1 MRALAATIFKELLLL
16 SRDKTGL
23 LVLFLMPAVLV
34 IVISLVQENVLKTTG
49 ETQTRILFIDHD
61 HQDLGKLIEDHMAKS
76 GHVEIIK
83 SLGGETIDEKT
94 AKKLL
99 SDGKYQFCILIP
111 EGLTEKVK
119 YRAVRQIT
127 DSFQMDK
134 NAGAM
139 DSAMPELTVYFDP
152 MVHGAFR
159 SAVVNALHN
168 VILMLEMQIKAGVI
182 AEILSAQMN
191 NLSPSLISPDIPGTS
206 QGMFPRIDTA
216 WADQRL
222 MDIQSLGASSGGNT
236 KLPTSVQ
243 QNVPAWALFGMFFIV
258 IPLGGSIIRERQNG
272 VFVRLMTLPVSY
284 VTLLLGKVISFVVVC
299 LFQFS
304 IILTAGIW
312 VMPLLGTPTLQIGSS
327 PLAIPAVVVSASL
340 AAAGYGVLLGTAG
353 KTYEQ
358 VSMFGAVSVVI
369 AAALGGIMVPVY
381 VMPKTMQHISLFSP
395 LAWGLNSLTDIF
407 AREGNIRSVL
417 PEIFYLLSFFAG
429 TMLMSWIIFLRK
441 DLKKD

>member
-16 SRDKTGL
+16 SRDRTGL

-34 IVISLVQENVLKTTG
+34 IVISLVQENILKTTG
-49 ETQTRILFIDHD
+49 ETQTRMLFINHD
-61 HQDLGKLIEDHMAKS
+61 QQDLGKLIEDQMVKS

-83 SLGGETIDEKT
+83 SLNGVAVDEKT

-99 SDGKYQFCILIP
+99 SDGKYQFCIIIP

-119 YRAVRQIT
+119 YRAIREIT
-127 DSFQMDK
+127 ASFQPDK
-134 NAGAM
+134 NAVEK
-139 DSAMPELTVYFDP
+139 DRQLPDLTIYFDP

-168 VILMLEMQIKAGVI
+168 VILMLEIQIKAGVI
-182 AEILSAQMN
+182 AEILPVQMN
-191 NLSPSLISPDIPGTS
+191 NLFQNYMGPDISGAS
-206 QGMFPRIDTA
+206 DVIFPRINTN
-216 WADQRL
+216 WANQRL
-222 MDIQSLGASSGGNT
+222 MDIQSLSASSEGNA

-284 VTLLLGKVISFVVVC
+284 IILLLGKVIACVVVC

-304 IILTAGIW
+304 IILMVGIW

-327 PLAIPAVVVSASL
+327 PLAILAVVVSASL
-340 AAAGYGVLLGTAG
+340 AAAGYGVFLGTAG

-381 VMPKTMQHISLFSP
+381 VMPKTMQYISHFSP

-407 AREGNIRSVL
+407 AREGNIRSVF
-417 PEIFYLLSFFAG
+417 PEILYLLSFFAG
-429 TMLMSWIIFLRK
+429 TMLTSWIIFLQK
-441 DLKKD
+441 NLKRG

>member
-1 MRALAATIFKELLLL
+1 
-16 SRDKTGL
+16 
-23 LVLFLMPAVLV
+23 
-34 IVISLVQENVLKTTG
+34 
-49 ETQTRILFIDHD
+49 
-61 HQDLGKLIEDHMAKS
+61 
-76 GHVEIIK
+76 
-83 SLGGETIDEKT
+83 
-94 AKKLL
+94 
-99 SDGKYQFCILIP
+99 
-111 EGLTEKVK
+111 
-119 YRAVRQIT
+119 
-127 DSFQMDK
+127 
-134 NAGAM
+134 
-139 DSAMPELTVYFDP
+139 MPELTVYFDP

-159 SAVVNALHN
+159 SAVVSALHN
-168 VILMLEMQIKAGVI
+168 VILMLEMQIKAGII
-182 AEILSAQMN
+182 AEILPVQIN
-191 NLSPSLISPDIPGTS
+191 NLLQNFTSPDIPGNL
-206 QGMFPRIDTA
+206 QGMCPTIDTN
-216 WADQRL
+216 WANQRL
-222 MDIQSLGASSGGNT
+222 MVIQSQGASSGGTT

-272 VFVRLMTLPVSY
+272 VFVRLITLPVSY
-284 VTLLLGKVISFVVVC
+284 IILLLGKVIAFVVVC

-304 IILTAGIW
+304 IILMVGIW

-327 PLAIPAVVVSASL
+327 PSAIAAVVVSASL

-381 VMPKTMQHISLFSP
+381 VMPKTMQQISVFSP

-417 PEIFYLLSFFAG
+417 PEILYLLSFFAG

-441 DLKKD
+441 SLKRG